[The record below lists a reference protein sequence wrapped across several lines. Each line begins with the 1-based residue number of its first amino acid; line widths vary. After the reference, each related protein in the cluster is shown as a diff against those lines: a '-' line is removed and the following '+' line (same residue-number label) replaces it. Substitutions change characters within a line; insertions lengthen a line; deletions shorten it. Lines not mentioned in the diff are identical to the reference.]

1 MTTRKSKYWRDRVKK
16 EMDAKEADDIS
27 LEQSMKQ
34 LHDYHFRNIEKEI
47 ESFYQRYADKEKIDL
62 SEARKRASELD
73 ISAYQKKAKELVAKA
88 EKLREEGR
96 TVTKSDFTHRENA
109 DMSIYNLVMKT
120 NALELLRLNID
131 LEMQELANGEHKL
144 TKRFLDEGYRKE
156 TEFQAG
162 LLGLSVA
169 SQASVK
175 SLADAVINAN
185 FKGAKWSVNIWDR
198 QDKLRSIISQSVQSA
213 ILRGK
218 NGLTIARDI
227 RREFDVSASYAKR
240 LAITEHAR
248 VQMEVGRLSMVENG
262 FTMFDII
269 PEPRACDI
277 CKDIA
282 KHGPYHLD
290 KWRTGESSPPFHP
303 YCRCAVVGVDEG
315 PRNELYSTAIQD
327 LAGMPKLPPGIK
339 YNQTTKQFER
349 STGEKTTQQ
358 VFEVLRDAKKRNGGK
373 LPKTASDFYEWLKNN
388 LSIFDDQIEKTV
400 DFTYTN
406 SVVTKRAKEL
416 GIEYNE
422 IRKVKRKKSEKR
434 IISSVGGGDLTKGSC
449 SSLAMAYVGN
459 KQGYDVL
466 DYRGGNSRLLFAYDS
481 TIKQLS
487 NFDGVNLKS
496 ALESN
501 ELAAVGDLLSKVDK
515 KKEYYL
521 AVADHA
527 AIVKKVDNKWHYLEL
542 QTRNNNGWHRLT
554 SESLKERFGASTRRR
569 KLREIILYDIDELGR
584 SDQFKT
590 ALGYINTK
598 ESEQIKGDG
607 GHAK

>member
-1 MTTRKSKYWRDRVKK
+1 MTTKKSNYWRDRVKK

-88 EKLREEGR
+88 EKLRKEGK
-96 TVTKSDFTHRENA
+96 TVTRDDFTHQENA
-109 DMSIYNLVMKT
+109 DMSIYNLAMKT

-131 LEMQELANGEHKL
+131 LETQELANGEHKL

-169 SQASVK
+169 SQASIK

-185 FKGAKWSVNIWDR
+185 FKGAKWSDNIWDR

-213 ILRGK
+213 ILKGK

-248 VQMEVGRLSMVENG
+248 VQMEVGRLSMAENG

-269 PEPRACDI
+269 PEPKACDI

-290 KWRTGESSPPFHP
+290 KWRTGENSPPFHP
-303 YCRCAVVGVDEG
+303 YCRCAVVGVDEKNG
-315 PRNELYSTAIQD
+315 SDHELLD
-327 LAGMPKLPPGIK
+327 KLNK
-339 YNQTTKQFER
+339 TEYNQSMKESSTYARNVLSAVSLIEPRITSQLKHITKQSNGNLQGLDFRLKSLESLSR
-349 STGEKTTQQ
+349 KISTDSLLDEISLEEAANNINDALRYTA
-358 VFEVLRDAKKRNGGK
+358 VFKPDN
-373 LPKTASDFYEWLKNN
+373 F
-388 LSIFDDQIEKTV
+388 FDD
-400 DFTYTN
+400 YH
-406 SVVTKRAKEL
+406 S
-416 GIEYNE
+416 
-422 IRKVKRKKSEKR
+422 
-434 IISSVGGGDLTKGSC
+434 
-449 SSLAMAYVGN
+449 M
-459 KQGYDVL
+459 
-466 DYRGGNSRLLFAYDS
+466 
-481 TIKQLS
+481 
-487 NFDGVNLKS
+487 KS
-496 ALESN
+496 ALVKNGFKIEKVKNTWLDDGPYNGVNTVVSKDNIKFEIQYHTQESFDLKN
-501 ELAAVGDLLSKVDK
+501 GKLHELYEERRLPNITRKRKVELDKMMFELSKS
-515 KKEYYL
+515 
-521 AVADHA
+521 
-527 AIVKKVDNKWHYLEL
+527 
-542 QTRNNNGWHRLT
+542 LT
-554 SESLKERFGASTRRR
+554 KPSQIERV
-569 KLREIILYDIDELGR
+569 
-584 SDQFKT
+584 
-590 ALGYINTK
+590 N
-598 ESEQIKGDG
+598 
-607 GHAK
+607 

>member
-1 MTTRKSKYWRDRVKK
+1 MTTRKSKYWRDRIKK

-88 EKLREEGR
+88 EKLRKEGR
-96 TVTKSDFTHRENA
+96 TVTRDDFTHQENA
-109 DMSIYNLVMKT
+109 DMSIYNLAMKT

-144 TKRFLDEGYRKE
+144 TKKFLDEGYRKE

-185 FKGAKWSVNIWDR
+185 FKGAKWSDNIWDR

-213 ILRGK
+213 ILKGK

-227 RREFDVSASYAKR
+227 RREFDMSASYAKR

-248 VQMEVGRLSMVENG
+248 VQMEVGRLSMAENG

-269 PEPRACDI
+269 PEPKACDI

-290 KWRTGESSPPFHP
+290 KWRTGENSPPFHP
-303 YCRCAVVGVDEG
+303 YCRCAIVGVDESG
-315 PRNELYSTAIQD
+315 VATDRQLDYNRNMNNIDLMAKTQSFIINKDVRVSAKKVVGTRYDFWAQDNTKKIRDTIQSVGEHLDNLEGYSIPKIVFVKKAKLQGWAGYDYKQDTLFISDLLNSKAAVSDMLLDNYFAAVDLNGILVHELTHKKHWDTAKQFYKHNKKRYNTLEEAKNALDSPLVSYIKEQKQSD
-327 LAGMPKLPPGIK
+327 YNYLYKISEYADVASLQGK
-339 YNQTTKQFER
+339 YNEVIAEAMTAGDKL
-349 STGEKTTQQ
+349 SDPLLLEKIKE
-358 VFEVLRDAKKRNGGK
+358 VFRWK
-373 LPKTASDFYEWLKNN
+373 
-388 LSIFDDQIEKTV
+388 
-400 DFTYTN
+400 
-406 SVVTKRAKEL
+406 
-416 GIEYNE
+416 
-422 IRKVKRKKSEKR
+422 
-434 IISSVGGGDLTKGSC
+434 
-449 SSLAMAYVGN
+449 
-459 KQGYDVL
+459 
-466 DYRGGNSRLLFAYDS
+466 
-481 TIKQLS
+481 
-487 NFDGVNLKS
+487 
-496 ALESN
+496 
-501 ELAAVGDLLSKVDK
+501 
-515 KKEYYL
+515 
-521 AVADHA
+521 
-527 AIVKKVDNKWHYLEL
+527 
-542 QTRNNNGWHRLT
+542 
-554 SESLKERFGASTRRR
+554 
-569 KLREIILYDIDELGR
+569 
-584 SDQFKT
+584 
-590 ALGYINTK
+590 
-598 ESEQIKGDG
+598 
-607 GHAK
+607 

>member
-1 MTTRKSKYWRDRVKK
+1 MTTRKSKYWRDRIKK

-88 EKLREEGR
+88 EKLRKEGR
-96 TVTKSDFTHRENA
+96 TVTRDDFTHQENA
-109 DMSIYNLVMKT
+109 DMSIYNLAMKT

-144 TKRFLDEGYRKE
+144 TKKFLDEGYRKE

-185 FKGAKWSVNIWDR
+185 FKGAKWSDNIWDR

-248 VQMEVGRLSMVENG
+248 VQMEVGRLSMADNG
-262 FTMFDII
+262 FAMFDIL
-269 PEPRACDI
+269 PEPKACDV

-290 KWRTGESSPPFHP
+290 KWRIGGNSPPFHP
-303 YCRCAVVGVDEG
+303 YCRCAVVGLD
-315 PRNELYSTAIQD
+315 
-327 LAGMPKLPPGIK
+327 K
-339 YNQTTKQFER
+339 KQE
-349 STGEKTTQQ
+349 EK
-358 VFEVLRDAKKRNGGK
+358 VND
-373 LPKTASDFYEWLKNN
+373 
-388 LSIFDDQIEKTV
+388 
-400 DFTYTN
+400 
-406 SVVTKRAKEL
+406 
-416 GIEYNE
+416 
-422 IRKVKRKKSEKR
+422 KSEKFEKHN
-434 IISSVGGGDLTKGSC
+434 T
-449 SSLAMAYVGN
+449 
-459 KQGYDVL
+459 
-466 DYRGGNSRLLFAYDS
+466 
-481 TIKQLS
+481 
-487 NFDGVNLKS
+487 
-496 ALESN
+496 ESH
-501 ELAAVGDLLSKVDK
+501 AV
-515 KKEYYL
+515 
-521 AVADHA
+521 
-527 AIVKKVDNKWHYLEL
+527 I
-542 QTRNNNGWHRLT
+542 
-554 SESLKERFGASTRRR
+554 
-569 KLREIILYDIDELGR
+569 
-584 SDQFKT
+584 
-590 ALGYINTK
+590 
-598 ESEQIKGDG
+598 
-607 GHAK
+607 